1 MTGMASV
8 RHPSMSFDEFHA
20 RLLETLPRLRGFAL
34 PFCGTAADA
43 DDAMQLTC
51 EKALE
56 RWRQW
61 SGQGPLEHWLR
72 KILINSWRDE
82 LRSRSRRA
90 GPPIEALPEVRDA
103 SDPTDRLYLAQVN
116 TEIMKLPQGQ
126 REVMLLVAGEG
137 FSYSETARSLGIP
150 VGTVMSRLCRAR
162 HTLIDRLGL
171 DNG

>member
-1 MTGMASV
+1 MSSV
-8 RHPSMSFDEFHA
+8 PHSSMSFSEFHA

-56 RWRQW
+56 RWNQW
-61 SGQGPLEHWLR
+61 SGKGPLDHWLK

-82 LRSRSRRA
+82 LRSRARRA
-90 GPPIEALPEVRDA
+90 GPPVEDVPEPADA
-103 SDPTDRLYLAQVN
+103 DDPTDSLYLTQVN

-126 REVMLLVAGEG
+126 REVLLLVAAEG
-137 FSYSETARSLGIP
+137 FSYSETASTLGIP

-162 HTLIDRLGL
+162 QSLIDRLEVGH
-171 DNG
+171 G

>member
-1 MTGMASV
+1 MSAVPHS
-8 RHPSMSFDEFHA
+8 SMSFSEFHA

-43 DDAMQLTC
+43 DDALQLTC

-56 RWRQW
+56 RWQQW
-61 SGQGPLEHWLR
+61 SGKGPLEHWLK

-82 LRSRSRRA
+82 LRARARRA
-90 GPPIEALPEVRDA
+90 GPPVEAVPEPAQAD
-103 SDPTDRLYLAQVN
+103 DPTDRLYLTQVN

-126 REVMLLVAGEG
+126 REVLLLVAAEG

-162 HTLIDRLGL
+162 HTLIDKLELG
-171 DNG
+171 NG